1 MLKAIRAKFS
11 QDPNLRNSLLD
22 TDNQVLVEDAGQ
34 RDNVWG
40 AGADYMGTNHLGRIL
55 MHVRDELRTG
65 QQRPY
70 NP

>member
-11 QDPNLRNSLLD
+11 QHADLKNMLLN
-22 TDNQVLVEDAGQ
+22 TDNQILVEDAGQ
-34 RDNVWG
+34 HDNVWG
-40 AGADYMGTNHLGRIL
+40 AGANYMGINHLGRIL